1 MRRSPLHAQHAPHCA
16 EWITINGMAMPSR
29 YESGSA
35 AEYVVL
41 ADVSC
46 GMRAGL
52 KGSGASAWL
61 ASRGIAVPGR
71 PNSWIRTDAGSLI
84 ARLGET
90 EFLLEDMQA
99 PGIASAV
106 GNELSGAPGDV
117 YPVLRQ
123 DLSLLLH
130 GQRAASVL
138 LETCSLDFR
147 DLKTERGDLALT
159 SMLGVSVLV
168 VPVGI
173 VPAAYRIWADPS
185 FGPYLWDTLLDIV
198 ASHGGGAAGWSQ
210 LDARCLV

>member
-1 MRRSPLHAQHAPHCA
+1 MPL
-16 EWITINGMAMPSR
+16 R
-29 YESGSA
+29 YESFGA
-35 AEYVVL
+35 GEHVAL
-41 ADVSC
+41 ADASC

-61 ASRGIAVPGR
+61 ASRGIGAPGR
-71 PNSWIRTDAGSLI
+71 HNSWVRTQSGSLI

-99 PGIASAV
+99 PGIAVAV
-106 GNELSGAPGDV
+106 ANELGGAPGDV

-123 DLSLLLH
+123 DVSLLLY
-130 GQRAASVL
+130 GQRAADVL

-159 SMLGVSVLV
+159 SMVGVSVLV

-173 VPAAYRIWADPS
+173 GPAAYRIWADPS
-185 FGPYLWDTLLDIV
+185 FGSYLWDTLLEIV

-210 LDARCLV
+210 LDARSLV

>member
-1 MRRSPLHAQHAPHCA
+1 
-16 EWITINGMAMPSR
+16 
-29 YESGSA
+29 
-35 AEYVVL
+35 
-41 ADVSC
+41 
-46 GMRAGL
+46 
-52 KGSGASAWL
+52 
-61 ASRGIAVPGR
+61 VPGR
-71 PNSWIRTDAGSLI
+71 PNSWVRTEAGSLI
-84 ARLGET
+84 ARLGEA

-173 VPAAYRIWADPS
+173 APAAYRIWADPS
-185 FGPYLWDTLLDIV
+185 FGPYLWDTLLEIV